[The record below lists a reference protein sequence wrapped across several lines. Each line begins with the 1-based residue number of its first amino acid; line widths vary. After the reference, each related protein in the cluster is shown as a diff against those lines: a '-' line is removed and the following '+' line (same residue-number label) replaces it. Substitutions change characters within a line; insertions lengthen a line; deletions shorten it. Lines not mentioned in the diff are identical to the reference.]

1 VLSCGLASL
10 LTGLGWN
17 AYWEGAYAPF
27 AEGHLAGRIRLVH
40 RGVFNV
46 LTEHGEFD
54 AEPSPKLRQSQ
65 DRLVT
70 GDWVALSPDGA
81 LIEALLPRRTAFV
94 RRDPGDRMRP
104 QVIAANADLAFLV
117 MGLDLDY
124 NVRRLERYLY
134 LTAES
139 GARPVIV
146 LNKSD
151 LCPDLAVRVQ
161 ECEKLA
167 PVVVLSALQG
177 DGLDRLS
184 AHARPHETAVLLGSS
199 GAGKSTIANRLRG
212 SELLATAPVRQHD
225 SKGRHTTTR
234 RELIQLELGW
244 LLMDVP
250 GLRGLQMWTPTNPA
264 ALDIAFADIAQ
275 LLAQGCRFRDCR
287 HQDDPGC
294 TIRAALTEGTLD
306 EGRWGNY
313 LKLQDELARL
323 SVANDQQAKDKEK
336 QRWKNL
342 QKKQRERD

>member
-1 VLSCGLASL
+1 MTSP

-17 AYWEGAYAPF
+17 AHWEAVYAPYVD
-27 AEGHLAGRIRLVH
+27 GHIPGRIRLVH

-46 LTEHGEFD
+46 FTADGEFD
-54 AEPSPKLRQSQ
+54 AEPSPKLRQGT
-65 DRLVT
+65 DRAVT
-70 GDWVALSPDGA
+70 GDWVALSPDGSR
-81 LIEALLPRRTAFV
+81 IEAILPRRTAFV
-94 RRDPGDRMRP
+94 RRDPGDKMRP
-104 QVIAANADLAFLV
+104 QVIAANADVAFLV

-124 NVRRLERYLY
+124 NLRRLERYLY

-151 LCPDLAVRVQ
+151 LCEDLDARVK
-161 ECEKLA
+161 ECEKLG
-167 PVVVLSALQG
+167 PVVALNALAG
-177 DGLDRLS
+177 NGLDLLT
-184 AHARPHETAVLLGSS
+184 AHMEPAETAVLLGSS

-212 SELLATAPVRQHD
+212 SELIRTAPVREHD
-225 SKGRHTTTR
+225 SKGRHTTTH

-250 GLRGLQMWTPTNPA
+250 GLRGLQIWTPTNPQ
-264 ALDIAFADIAQ
+264 ALDIAFRDVAA

-287 HQDDPGC
+287 HEEDPGC
-294 TIRAALTEGTLD
+294 VVRAALENGELD

-313 LKLQDELARL
+313 RKLQGELVRL
-323 SVANDQQAKDKEK
+323 EVATDIQAKEKEK

-342 QKKQRERD
+342 QKKQRER